1 LVLSVSLG
9 LFPKVAALEKG
20 YATEPGANLIWSII
34 TFSVFYIL
42 CRGKI
47 KKEEAANDDQLI
59 A

>member
-1 LVLSVSLG
+1 
-9 LFPKVAALEKG
+9 LFKVAN
-20 YATEPGANLIWSII
+20 TEPGSNLIWSII

-47 KKEEAANDDQLI
+47 KTEEAANKDQLI